1 MFHRQIGSWEVLQWS
16 SSFRYLQER
25 FFSGRMI
32 LPLTYR
38 RYGASI
44 KLFIAVLSA
53 WRAKAIFFLRFSRD
67 KILPLED
74 HKKITSFHRRTK
86 PWNILIHSD
95 LWLIASGAQSLST
108 VWKSTYE
115 ESCTTAYSGCCSSFS
130 WLGFLMEWS
139 YTGCFSAINHRSR
152 RFYHDTRH
160 KNRHQCH

>member
-1 MFHRQIGSWEVLQWS
+1 MLYRQIGSWEVLQWS
-16 SSFRYLQER
+16 SSFRYLQEH

-53 WRAKAIFFLRFSRD
+53 WRAKLYFSFDLEGR
-67 KILPLED
+67 KSLPFRITR
-74 HKKITSFHRRTK
+74 KSTSFHRRTK
-86 PWNILIHSD
+86 PWNILIRSH
-95 LWLIASGAQSLST
+95 LWLTTSGAKSLST

-130 WLGFLMEWS
+130 WSGFLMEWS

-152 RFYHDTRH
+152 RFSQWHTA
-160 KNRHQCH
+160 QE

>member
-1 MFHRQIGSWEVLQWS
+1 MLYRQIGSWEVLQWS
-16 SSFRYLQER
+16 SSFRYLQEH

-32 LPLTYR
+32 LPLSYR
-38 RYGASI
+38 CYGGFHQC
-44 KLFIAVLSA
+44 LLLCY
-53 WRAKAIFFLRFSRD
+53 RHDGQKAIFFLRFSRSE
-67 KILPLED
+67 ILLLED

-86 PWNILIHSD
+86 PWNTLIHSH

-130 WLGFLMEWS
+130 WSGFLMEWS

-152 RFYHDTRH
+152 RFSQWHTA
-160 KNRHQCH
+160 QE